1 MPNQIPVVFCR
12 AKVKHLM
19 EITEGLKNKV
29 ASFPNPPASKINSKE
44 TYKQD
49 TSPFLKEGTKGT
61 IFMSFKKK
69 KKTEKNTRRISPF
82 I

>member
-1 MPNQIPVVFCR
+1 
-12 AKVKHLM
+12 M

-69 KKTEKNTRRISPF
+69 KKQKKTRGELALSFNYEGKLQSWISLG
-82 I
+82 